1 MTRMIISALC
11 IVGMIGAY
19 HRANEDV
26 HIVESVLRALAM
38 YAMTML
44 III

>member
-11 IVGMIGAY
+11 IIGMIGAY
-19 HRANEDV
+19 YRTDEDV
-26 HIVESVLRALAM
+26 HIIETILRALAM